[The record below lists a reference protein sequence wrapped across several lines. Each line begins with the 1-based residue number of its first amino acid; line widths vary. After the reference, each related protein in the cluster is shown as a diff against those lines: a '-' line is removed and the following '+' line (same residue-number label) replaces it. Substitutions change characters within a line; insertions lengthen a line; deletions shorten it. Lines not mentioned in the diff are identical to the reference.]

1 MTPVGHS
8 LTAITIGVVT
18 VPETSPARVKT
29 LYYAALVV
37 LANVPDF
44 PFTGWG
50 HDAYRVSHSIFV
62 NLALIVFCLSIGVFA
77 WRLSHRV
84 VRWRMVLGGVAAWL
98 SHLLLD
104 SMYNHGKGIAIFWPF
119 SDARLALPV
128 PWFST
133 LRNPRPF
140 TDWQTLHV
148 AVIEFVSSGALLVA
162 VLLVQRI
169 IRRHER
175 RRAKPVL

>member
-1 MTPVGHS
+1 VTLVGHS
-8 LTAITIGVVT
+8 LAAITIGVVT
-18 VPETSPARVKT
+18 VPKTAPARVKT

-44 PFTGWG
+44 PLAGWG
-50 HDAYRVSHSIFV
+50 HAAYHVSHSIFV

-77 WRLSHRV
+77 WRLRHRV
-84 VRWRMVLGGVAAWL
+84 VCWRMVLGGVAAWL

-104 SMYNHGKGIAIFWPF
+104 SMYNHGRGIAIFWPF

-133 LRNPRPF
+133 VRNPRPF
-140 TDWQTLHV
+140 TDWQTLQV
-148 AVIEFVSSGALLVA
+148 AVIEFVSFGTLLVA
-162 VLLVQRI
+162 VLLVQRY
-169 IRRHER
+169 IRWHEQR
-175 RRAKPVL
+175 KARPV